1 MTSAILPGVDPVAAA
16 QVPSR
21 AGWWRRF
28 SRRPPAVIGLVG
40 VAVVV
45 AMAVFA
51 PLLAHYSPTTSQF
64 GHVLAYP
71 FSAGHLLGTDELGR
85 DELSRIIYGSQA
97 TLEVGVLATLLAMAL
112 AVPIGIASGYYR
124 GAVDMV
130 AMRIADVL
138 LAFPFLLLAVGL
150 AAIFGP
156 SLQNIVLAL
165 GIAQVPGAVRIAR
178 AEAMAL
184 REQDFIQAAIVT
196 GVKDRVIIFRHLFPN
211 MLSPLMVQASVSIPG
226 AILGSALLS
235 YLGLGVQP
243 PTPSWGTMLASAQTY
258 LYNDPWLAIFPGVA
272 IFLTT
277 LAFNLLGDGLR
288 DLFDPSLR

>member
-1 MTSAILPGVDPVAAA
+1 TP
-16 QVPSR
+16 
-21 AGWWRRF
+21 
-28 SRRPPAVIGLVG
+28 
-40 VAVVV
+40 
-45 AMAVFA
+45 
-51 PLLAHYSPTTSQF
+51 
-64 GHVLAYP
+64 
-71 FSAGHLLGTDELGR
+71 GHLLGTDELGR
-85 DELSRIIYGSQA
+85 DELSRLIYGSQA

-156 SLQNIVLAL
+156 SLQNIIVAL

-178 AEAMAL
+178 AEALAL
-184 REQDFIQAAIVT
+184 REQEFIQAAIVT

-243 PTPSWGTMLASAQTY
+243 PIPSWGNMLATAQTY

-277 LAFNLLGDGLR
+277 LSFNLLGDGLR

>member
-1 MTSAILPGVDPVAAA
+1 MATAL
-16 QVPSR
+16 VPSR
-21 AGWWRRF
+21 PGWWRRF

-40 VAVVV
+40 VAVVI
-45 AMAVFA
+45 ATAIFA

-64 GHVLAYP
+64 GHVLAFP
-71 FSAGHLLGTDELGR
+71 FSSGHLLGTDELGR
-85 DELSRIIYGSQA
+85 DELSRLIYGSQA

-156 SLQNIVLAL
+156 SLQNIILAL

-196 GVKDRVIIFRHLFPN
+196 GVKDRVILFRHLFPN

-243 PTPSWGTMLASAQTY
+243 PTPSWGNMLASAQTY

-277 LAFNLLGDGLR
+277 LSFNLLGDGLR

>member
-21 AGWWRRF
+21 ASWWRRF

>member
-1 MTSAILPGVDPVAAA
+1 MTSATLPGVDPMATAL
-16 QVPSR
+16 VPSR
-21 AGWWRRF
+21 PGWWRRF

-40 VAVVV
+40 VAVVI
-45 AMAVFA
+45 ATAIFA

-64 GHVLAYP
+64 GHVLAFP
-71 FSAGHLLGTDELGR
+71 FSSGHLLGTDELGR
-85 DELSRIIYGSQA
+85 DELSRLIYGSQA

-156 SLQNIVLAL
+156 SLQNIILAL

-196 GVKDRVIIFRHLFPN
+196 GVKDRVILFRHLFPN

-243 PTPSWGTMLASAQTY
+243 PTPSWGNMLASAQTY

-277 LAFNLLGDGLR
+277 LSFNLLGDGLR

>member
-1 MTSAILPGVDPVAAA
+1 MAAA
-16 QVPSR
+16 HVPSR
-21 AGWWRRF
+21 PGWWRRF
-28 SRRPPAVIGLVG
+28 SRRPPAVIGLIG
-40 VAVVV
+40 VAAVV

-156 SLQNIVLAL
+156 SLQNIILAL
-165 GIAQVPGAVRIAR
+165 GISQVPGAVRIAR

-258 LYNDPWLAIFPGVA
+258 LYNDPRLAIFPGVA

>member
-1 MTSAILPGVDPVAAA
+1 MTTATLPGMDPAAA
-16 QVPSR
+16 TASPPRS
-21 AGWWRRF
+21 GWWHQF
-28 SRRPPAVIGLVG
+28 SRRPPAVIGLAG
-40 VAVVV
+40 VVVVV
-45 AMAVFA
+45 AVAVFA
-51 PLLAHYSPTTSQF
+51 PLLAHYSPTASQF
-64 GHVLAYP
+64 THVLAGP
-71 FSAGHLLGTDELGR
+71 FSSGHLLGTDELGR
-85 DELSRIIYGSQA
+85 DELSRLIYGSQA

-130 AMRIADVL
+130 AMRVADVL

-156 SLQNIVLAL
+156 SLQNIIVAL
-165 GIAQVPGAVRIAR
+165 GVAQVPGAVRIAR

-196 GVKDRVIIFRHLFPN
+196 GVKDRVILFRHLFPN

-243 PTPSWGTMLASAQTY
+243 PTPSWGNMLASAQTY